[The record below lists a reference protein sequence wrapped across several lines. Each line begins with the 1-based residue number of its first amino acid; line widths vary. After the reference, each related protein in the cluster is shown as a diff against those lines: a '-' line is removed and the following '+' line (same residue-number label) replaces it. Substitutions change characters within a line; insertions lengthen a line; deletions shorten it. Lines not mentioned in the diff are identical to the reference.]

1 MAIEQWD
8 PRRDGALD
16 EAGLRRKLE
25 SRGYRCMTYVYPP
38 GTIFPAHTHD
48 LDKFDAVL
56 SGQFRIE
63 LEGVAHV
70 LLAGDCLHVPRG
82 KIHNAAVIG
91 AVPVVSIDAIKTPA

>member
-1 MAIEQWD
+1 MPIEQWD

-25 SRGYRCMTYVYPP
+25 SRGYRGTTYVYPP
-38 GTIFPAHTHD
+38 GTVFPAHAHD
-48 LDKFDAVL
+48 VDKIDAVL

-63 LEGVAHV
+63 LEGVGHD
-70 LLAGDCLHVPRG
+70 LLPGDCLHVPRG

-91 AVPVVSIDAIKTPA
+91 PLPVISIDAIKTPA